1 MPFGLGCEKAVRGL
15 GHHLEQRLQTSSV
28 LSGLKGGTTEG
39 NRAGTRAGM
48 ACAASSTDPGTEVLL
63 VSCPT
68 GKSSLGVALFRLVE
82 PAAGRILI
90 DGVDICSI
98 SLEELRSKFSVV
110 PQDPVLLSGTI
121 R

>member
-1 MPFGLGCEKAVRGL
+1 MGHGGKQVRCE
-15 GHHLEQRLQTSSV
+15 LQV
-28 LSGLKGGTTEG
+28 W
-39 NRAGTRAGM
+39 
-48 ACAASSTDPGTEVLL
+48 PVLL
-63 VSCPT
+63 LVQIRKLPLVPLHISCPT

-90 DGVDICSI
+90 DGVDISSI
-98 SLEELRSKFSVV
+98 ALEDLRSRFSVV